1 MIRNEGICG
10 FAPEGT
16 AGRGIT
22 VGAWSQHPGKRSMV
36 SGGWK
41 RFKTKRLSINFYE
54 SQGLVS
60 KEQDLRKKRKRPS
73 VRWWAVTNL
82 DERLWSRKPS
92 SLFPAS
98 ASCLLAS

>member
-1 MIRNEGICG
+1 M
-10 FAPEGT
+10 PQKVL
-16 AGRGIT
+16 RGEELLWGL
-22 VGAWSQHPGKRSMV
+22 GASIQEKRSMV

-60 KEQDLRKKRKRPS
+60 KDQDLRKKRKRPS
-73 VRWWAVTNL
+73 VRWWAVTNP

>member
-1 MIRNEGICG
+1 MPQKGL
-10 FAPEGT
+10 
-16 AGRGIT
+16 RGEELLWGL
-22 VGAWSQHPGKRSMV
+22 GASNQEKRSIV

-41 RFKTKRLSINFYE
+41 RVKTKRLSINFYE

-73 VRWWAVTNL
+73 VRWWAVTNP

-92 SLFPAS
+92 SPFPAS
-98 ASCLLAS
+98 ASYLLAS